1 MINVFKDIVQILSS
15 LSIVDYVLYF
25 AVIALIIL
33 IVSLIYIIETEKEEN
48 VEEIKEEENNK
59 ELPMNIEKDGDI
71 DLQSIINA
79 IEESPKPT
87 IDLTAYEEEQE
98 NNAIIS
104 YDELVNGVKQKE
116 IYYTKEE
123 MVDDVIPVKKI
134 TLYTPKEPVVNIRNF
149 EITPGEPKIPYSSEE
164 KSDVEEKIFAY
175 EKEEAFLKALKK
187 LNELLN

>member
-1 MINVFKDIVQILSS
+1 MINIFKDIVQILSS

-25 AVIALIIL
+25 AVIVLIIL

-134 TLYTPKEPVVNIRNF
+134 TLDTPKEPVVNIRNF

-175 EKEEAFLKALKK
+175 EKEEAFLKALKQ

>member
-1 MINVFKDIVQILSS
+1 MINIFKDIVQILSS
-15 LSIVDYVLYF
+15 LSVVDYVLYF

-33 IVSLIYIIETEKEEN
+33 IVSLIYVIETEKEEN
-48 VEEIKEEENNK
+48 VEEIKEEKNNK
-59 ELPMNIEKDGDI
+59 ELTMNIEKEEDI

-79 IEESPKPT
+79 IDESPKPT

-134 TLYTPKEPVVNIRNF
+134 TLDAPKEPVVNIRNF
-149 EITPGEPKIPYSSEE
+149 EITPGEPKITYSSEE

-175 EKEEAFLKALKK
+175 EKEEAFLKALKQ

>member
-1 MINVFKDIVQILSS
+1 
-15 LSIVDYVLYF
+15 
-25 AVIALIIL
+25 
-33 IVSLIYIIETEKEEN
+33 
-48 VEEIKEEENNK
+48 
-59 ELPMNIEKDGDI
+59 MNIEKDGDI

-134 TLYTPKEPVVNIRNF
+134 TLDTPKEPVVNIRNF

>member
-48 VEEIKEEENNK
+48 EEEIKEEENNK

-134 TLYTPKEPVVNIRNF
+134 TLDAPKEPVVNIRNF

-175 EKEEAFLKALKK
+175 EKEEAFLKALKQ

>member
-1 MINVFKDIVQILSS
+1 MINIFKDIVQILSS

-33 IVSLIYIIETEKEEN
+33 IVSLIYVIETEKEE
-48 VEEIKEEENNK
+48 IKEEKNNK
-59 ELPMNIEKDGDI
+59 ELTMNIEKEEDI

-79 IEESPKPT
+79 IDESPKPT

-134 TLYTPKEPVVNIRNF
+134 TLDTPKEPVVNIRNF

-164 KSDVEEKIFAY
+164 KSGVEEKIFAY
-175 EKEEAFLKALKK
+175 EKEEAFLKALKQ

>member
-134 TLYTPKEPVVNIRNF
+134 TLDAPKEPVVNIRNF

-175 EKEEAFLKALKK
+175 EKEEAFLKALKQ

>member
-33 IVSLIYIIETEKEEN
+33 IVSLIYIIETEKEEK

-134 TLYTPKEPVVNIRNF
+134 TLDAPKEPVVNIRNF

-175 EKEEAFLKALKK
+175 EKEEAFLKALKQ

>member
-134 TLYTPKEPVVNIRNF
+134 TLDAPKEPVVNIRNF
-149 EITPGEPKIPYSSEE
+149 EITPGEPKITYSSEE

-175 EKEEAFLKALKK
+175 EKEEAFLKALKQ

>member
-1 MINVFKDIVQILSS
+1 MINIFKDIVQILSS

-116 IYYTKEE
+116 IYYTKVE
-123 MVDDVIPVKKI
+123 MVDDVIPVK
-134 TLYTPKEPVVNIRNF
+134 
-149 EITPGEPKIPYSSEE
+149 
-164 KSDVEEKIFAY
+164 
-175 EKEEAFLKALKK
+175 
-187 LNELLN
+187 

>member
-1 MINVFKDIVQILSS
+1 MINIFKDIVQILSS

-33 IVSLIYIIETEKEEN
+33 IVSLIYVIETEKEEN
-48 VEEIKEEENNK
+48 VEEIKEEKNNK
-59 ELPMNIEKDGDI
+59 ELTMNIEKEEDI

-79 IEESPKPT
+79 IDESPKPT

-134 TLYTPKEPVVNIRNF
+134 TLDTPKESVLNIRNF

-164 KSDVEEKIFAY
+164 KSGVEEKIFAY
-175 EKEEAFLKALKK
+175 EKEEAFLKALKQ

>member
-33 IVSLIYIIETEKEEN
+33 IVSLIYIIETE
-48 VEEIKEEENNK
+48 KEEENNK

-134 TLYTPKEPVVNIRNF
+134 TLDAPKEPVVNIRNF

-175 EKEEAFLKALKK
+175 EKEEAFLKALKQ